1 MGYSDKDKIL
11 IKNLNDS
18 KGYWEYSG
26 KKLMSFLKN
35 AGPKWTVMQ
44 RRVYQTQIHSEM
56 AAVSNSRF
64 LTRLLTSGEENF
76 EHVRA
81 KGGHYEYNL

>member
-44 RRVYQTQIHSEM
+44 RRVYQTQIHSVDELKWQR
-56 AAVSNSRF
+56 SRTVDF
-64 LTRLLTSGEENF
+64 
-76 EHVRA
+76 
-81 KGGHYEYNL
+81 